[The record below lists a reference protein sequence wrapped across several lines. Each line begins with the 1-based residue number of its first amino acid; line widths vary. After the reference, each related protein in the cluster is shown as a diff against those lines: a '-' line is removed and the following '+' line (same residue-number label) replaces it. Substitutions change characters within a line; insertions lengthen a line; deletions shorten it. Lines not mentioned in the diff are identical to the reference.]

1 MDELAALKSNQGSK
15 LIEAIIVKYTSNA
28 KMASSKI
35 HKSGM
40 NEKTI
45 DAFLPVVIKARFAI
59 YLLEQTNIA
68 VAATSQNTVKPLRLN
83 LWDGTILQK
92 LLFKAANQR
101 TVWINWRQA
110 LP

>member
-1 MDELAALKSNQGSK
+1 
-15 LIEAIIVKYTSNA
+15 
-28 KMASSKI
+28 
-35 HKSGM
+35 M

-45 DAFLPVVIKARFAI
+45 DTFLPVVIKARFAI

-92 LLFKAANQR
+92 LLFKQGLER
-101 TVWINWRQA
+101 KPVITSYSIHYTKLYDLKSGKSSVCSCTTDD
-110 LP
+110 